1 LIERRPPPESDWMHG
16 PGRGILRTPEIV
28 GRRLSRDGGLRVAA
42 ARGAPRRRRSP
53 ELWRAAAEGRPRI
66 CRRGSAAGGGALQ
79 FAGAPSSTAAVLLL
93 PPPLSGSRPWR
104 WSAARVEDW
113 RRRGLLPR
121 PGVLGGGS
129 RLWRPNPARQGGP
142 RQVTMGRVDLYIH
155 THSVLHLSHVRL
167 GALSRSWAVP
177 TVTGPGGT
185 GRRVKRRY
193 GRSTFDRPGGQPL
206 SLRGQPA
213 EQSSRRPSPQG
224 AGGRVAPTRE
234 SGECGAH
241 RFGRPGGD
249 ALPGSGL
256 VPPSWAGP
264 LMPSPQGAGCR
275 AVLTKG
281 ERGVWCTP
289 LRQARPEFH
298 RHGPGSVPPGWAV
311 PTEADPSSVGGGGRA
326 VHVGSR

>member
-1 LIERRPPPESDWMHG
+1 MLP
-16 PGRGILRTPEIV
+16 TAAAAAV
-28 GRRLSRDGGLRVAA
+28 AAGGL
-42 ARGAPRRRRSP
+42 PT
-53 ELWRAAAEGRPRI
+53 
-66 CRRGSAAGGGALQ
+66 AAGGG
-79 FAGAPSSTAAVLLL
+79 
-93 PPPLSGSRPWR
+93 PPPLSPVWLRGRLPWAGPVGAASQAWQGCSRPG
-104 WSAARVEDW
+104 AR
-113 RRRGLLPR
+113 G
-121 PGVLGGGS
+121 
-129 RLWRPNPARQGGP
+129 
-142 RQVTMGRVDLYIH
+142 LYIH

-275 AVLTKG
+275 AVLPRGSG
-281 ERGVWCTP
+281 ECGAHRFGRPGRSFTGTGQDLYHPAGQCP
-289 LRQARPEFH
+289 LR
-298 RHGPGSVPPGWAV
+298 
-311 PTEADPSSVGGGGRA
+311 PTQVA
-326 VHVGSR
+326 

>member
-1 LIERRPPPESDWMHG
+1 MHG

-53 ELWRAAAEGRPRI
+53 EPLWRAAAEGRPRI

-93 PPPLSGSRPWR
+93 PPPLSGFRPWR

-224 AGGRVAPTRE
+224 AGGRVAPTR
-234 SGECGAH
+234 G
-241 RFGRPGGD
+241 
-249 ALPGSGL
+249 
-256 VPPSWAGP
+256 
-264 LMPSPQGAGCR
+264 
-275 AVLTKG
+275 K
-281 ERGVWCTP
+281 RGVWCTP
-289 LRQARPEFH
+289 LWQARRGCPA
-298 RHGPGSVPPGWAV
+298 RVRTGTAQLGR
-311 PTEADPSSVGGGGRA
+311 PTDAEPTGGRLS
-326 VHVGSR
+326 GGTY